1 MDSKDMLII
10 KIRKKI
16 NNIANINGIYPS
28 KIYVSKEDLKNL
40 DGLTEID
47 NVKLEV
53 LKDIIKTDCKFY
65 NYESHDC
72 NAMTELICSY
82 KKCKRYNT
90 TANLYEIECSIR
102 NYAEKV
108 RKNGK
113 EKTSNWN
120 ESKNQ

>member
-1 MDSKDMLII
+1 MDDKDVLII

-16 NNIANINGIYPS
+16 TDITNINALYPS
-28 KIYVSKEDLKNL
+28 KIYITEEESKKLG
-40 DGLTEID
+40 GLTEID

-53 LKDIIKTDCKFY
+53 LKANTKTDCKFY
-65 NYESHDC
+65 NQANHDC

-90 TANLYEIECSIR
+90 TANLDEIERSIKE
-102 NYAEKV
+102 YAEKV

-113 EKTSNWN
+113 
-120 ESKNQ
+120 